1 MAHEVE
7 REAGPDWPR
16 HRLES
21 WKEIAAYL
29 GRDVRTAQRWERLG
43 GLPVHRLRTRRLVR
57 RERERVLS
65 PTYTRK
71 QLRLRGKRWTSTRD
85 WPRRTRVLP
94 RRTSRSGGGQ
104 KPRRRIDAR

>member
-43 GLPVHRLRTRRLVR
+43 GLPVPSDALGRDEPAHR
-57 RERERVLS
+57 
-65 PTYTRK
+65 
-71 QLRLRGKRWTSTRD
+71 
-85 WPRRTRVLP
+85 
-94 RRTSRSGGGQ
+94 
-104 KPRRRIDAR
+104 